1 VPEAPALLPGLW
13 LLRLHHH
20 GLPDA
25 AERPLS
31 GDPVT
36 APGANSQE
44 VPDMRFVSP
53 YSSRVLI
60 LAALCAVLAAAAGFA
75 ASAPQ
80 PPATAAGFL
89 ASLSAAPPPA
99 VSGAAQLPSTGALF
113 LSGCAGGCPPGQTCC
128 SQGADPDGG
137 SAFACVVVP
146 HGKCPPVQ

>member
-1 VPEAPALLPGLW
+1 
-13 LLRLHHH
+13 
-20 GLPDA
+20 
-25 AERPLS
+25 
-31 GDPVT
+31 
-36 APGANSQE
+36 
-44 VPDMRFVSP
+44 MRFTSP
-53 YSSRVLI
+53 SCSRVLI
-60 LAALCAVLAAAAGFA
+60 LAALCAILAAAAGLA

-99 VSGAAQLPSTGALF
+99 VSGAALPSTGALF